1 MGRLLWE
8 ADALPGWQ
16 QIPEALGEL
25 TSGNSQVITQC
36 WDKMAEAYFVPL
48 MWEKAAPVPVGEA
61 LIRGTNGEFLKYLS
75 E

>member
-1 MGRLLWE
+1 
-8 ADALPGWQ
+8 
-16 QIPEALGEL
+16 
-25 TSGNSQVITQC
+25 
-36 WDKMAEAYFVPL
+36 MAEAYFVPL